1 MLIIVIVQIIWAGC
15 NAMTNLWLVF
25 WTDSYAPGSTLT
37 YGLDFYIVGYIIF
50 GFLYAFVAYIRALL
64 IANSSPK
71 MSDLI
76 HESMISNLL
85 FSSLNEFFDRVPLGR
100 IFNRVSKDLNSV
112 DMNVSVALNST
123 LVFCFFLVSV
133 IVTICVCGMYYIFLP
148 IIVVYIGSCHFLRM
162 YYTKAASELTKI
174 EGITKSPIV
183 SCFTEIL
190 SGVATIRSYKKESMF
205 IHNNCMKIDENKKPI
220 MARKAVEV
228 WFTLRLMLLSFMMA
242 FTGLAYSLF
251 WPTGNTPADLY

>member
-1 MLIIVIVQIIWAGC
+1 
-15 NAMTNLWLVF
+15 
-25 WTDSYAPGSTLT
+25 
-37 YGLDFYIVGYIIF
+37 
-50 GFLYAFVAYIRALL
+50 
-64 IANSSPK
+64 
-71 MSDLI
+71 
-76 HESMISNLL
+76 MISNLL

-100 IFNRVSKDLNSV
+100 IFNRLSKDLNSV
-112 DMNVSVALNST
+112 DMNISVALNST
-123 LVFCFFLVSV
+123 LVFCFFLASA
-133 IVTICVCGMYYIFLP
+133 IITICICGTYYIFLP
-148 IIVVYIGSCHFLRM
+148 ITVVYIIILHFLRVH
-162 YYTKAASELTKI
+162 YTKAASELTKI